1 MRHVHGGD
9 IYGRGEVLDFSANM
23 NPLGMPETVKQAA
36 QAGAA
41 ASEQY
46 PQPYARNLREKIA
59 AYESAKLKS
68 YFEKGLQEQADE
80 NLQDRVD
87 EILQDRVD
95 EILQG
100 QADDC
105 KDKGS
110 FITTDQVFVGN
121 GAADLIFLLT
131 RALQPEEGIVFS
143 PSFAEYEAA
152 LRAEGSTLS
161 LIPLHEENGFALT
174 RHEIRSMRR
183 HLASKSD
190 NGVSGNTVVFVCQP
204 GNPTGVLIDPERLA
218 ELLEICRRFETWLVI
233 DACFVP
239 LLDEEQVRI
248 QEELIA
254 QCLEYERTVVL
265 RAFTKAFAMPG
276 LRLGYLVCRDTSL
289 ITRLQEVSQPWSVS
303 LPAMMAGEAALEEA
317 GKNRKECDGI
327 VSEEM
332 PTGYLMCSRAYISTE
347 KQKLLTGLN
356 AMQGGL
362 IHEIYGHAA
371 NYIFFRAE
379 PGLFDKLLKQG
390 IMIRD
395 CSNFTSLE
403 PGYYRIAVRTEAEND
418 KLLEVLLSIAQE
430 FAAQREE

>member
-46 PQPYARNLREKIA
+46 PQPYARGLCEKIA
-59 AYESAKLKS
+59 AYESVRLQS
-68 YFEKGLQEQADE
+68 CFEKGLQGQAGE
-80 NLQDRVD
+80 S
-87 EILQDRVD
+87 
-95 EILQG
+95 LQG
-100 QADDC
+100 QAGGC
-105 KDKGS
+105 KDEGGLIS
-110 FITTDQVFVGN
+110 AEQVFAGN

-161 LIPLHEENGFALT
+161 LIPFNEENGFALT
-174 RHEIRSMRR
+174 RREIRSMRR
-183 HLASKSD
+183 HLAAKSD
-190 NGVSGNTVVFVCQP
+190 TGASGNTVVFIGQP
-204 GNPTGVLIDPERLA
+204 GNPAGVLIDPERLS
-218 ELLEICRRFETWLVI
+218 ELLKICRRFETWLII

-239 LLDEEQVRI
+239 LLEEEQVHI
-248 QEELIA
+248 QEELLA

-276 LRLGYLVCRDTSL
+276 LRLGYLVCRDRSL

-303 LPAMMAGEAALEEA
+303 LPAAMAGEAAL
-317 GKNRKECDGI
+317 D
-327 VSEEM
+327 S
-332 PTGYLMCSRAYISTE
+332 TGFLTRSRAYISME
-347 KQKLLTGLN
+347 KQKLLSGLS
-356 AMQGGL
+356 ALQGRL
-362 IHEIYGHAA
+362 IHKIYGHAA

-379 PGLFDKLLKQG
+379 PGLDEKLLKYG
-390 IMIRD
+390 IMIRN
-395 CSNFTSLE
+395 CANFTSLE
-403 PGYYRIAVRTEAEND
+403 PGFYRIAVRTEAEND
-418 KLLEVLLSIAQE
+418 KLLEVLLSIARE
-430 FAAQREE
+430 FAAQQEE